1 MKFHVIDVEI
11 DGLDEYGDGIP
22 EFQLTYDEGVAIR
35 DSALGIWEAKDEE
48 DLIEVIIDEIGFYP
62 IIRKMKIIK

>member
-1 MKFHVIDVEI
+1 MKYHVIDVEI

-62 IIRKMKIIK
+62 IIRKMKIK

>member
-11 DGLDEYGDGIP
+11 DGLDEYGDGDP
-22 EFQLTYDEGVAIR
+22 EWQLTYDEGVAIR
-35 DSALGIWEAKDEE
+35 DSALGIWEAKDEK

-62 IIRKMKIIK
+62 IIRNMKIIK

>member
-22 EFQLTYDEGVAIR
+22 EFQLTYEEGVAIR